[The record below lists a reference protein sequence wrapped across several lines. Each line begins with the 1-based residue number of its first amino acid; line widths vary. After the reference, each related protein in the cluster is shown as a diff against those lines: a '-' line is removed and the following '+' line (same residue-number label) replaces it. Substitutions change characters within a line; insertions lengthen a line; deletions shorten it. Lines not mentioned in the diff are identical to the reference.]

1 MAKTSPGEV
10 SLPRVSKGKRPQ
22 FFDDPS
28 IEQIMTVLLEL
39 MAETSALRD
48 RVDTIERLL
57 DANGSVSRADIEA
70 YRADDAVELVM
81 HGAILIDVA
90 GDHRDRIES
99 FLEPRN
105 ALGGRASRARSQAHC
120 DSGRVCRLCG

>member
-70 YRADDAVELVM
+70 YRADDAVEGERTAWRKSFIERVLRM
-81 HGAILIDVA
+81 HAPA
-90 GDHRDRIES
+90 
-99 FLEPRN
+99 
-105 ALGGRASRARSQAHC
+105 
-120 DSGRVCRLCG
+120 